1 MSGDEQPESPAE
13 WRLTPSVVQDVRFNR
28 ATRMHPGYADSEVDT
43 FLARIQT
50 ELQRLVAEKAELREQ
65 VHALRWAADE
75 RARQEREAREAADA
89 EGVGAEGV
97 VDATPPPP
105 ARDEVTVQAVHIL
118 AAAQQTA
125 DQYVAEAED
134 FSRRLAQEAREHHEK
149 VVQEARAEAD
159 TVLRQAA
166 ALAAVAR
173 EATPVPER
181 DTKELQEEVAY
192 LKAFG
197 QACRTQ
203 LRSYLEALLDD
214 VEHEWGRAD
223 PHAVTPRAP
232 RPPAT
237 VDLTAV
243 EGPAAQRP
251 TAGASPDGA
260 GASPDGAGATAVNG
274 STVVDVR

>member
-1 MSGDEQPESPAE
+1 MSGQQPERPAE
-13 WRLTPSVVQDVRFNR
+13 WRLTPSAVQGIRFTR
-28 ATRMHPGYADSEVDT
+28 ATRRNPGYADSEVDA
-43 FLARIQT
+43 FLARTQV
-50 ELQRLVAEKAELREQ
+50 ELQRLVAEKIELGEE
-65 VHALRWAADE
+65 VDALRRAADE
-75 RARQEREAREAADA
+75 REAQVREERAARAAADA
-89 EGVGAEGV
+89 ERAAADAER
-97 VDATPPPP
+97 AAAEP
-105 ARDEVTVQAVHIL
+105 APAPREEVTVQAVHIL

-125 DQYVAEAED
+125 DQYVAEAEE
-134 FSRRLAQEAREHHEK
+134 FSRRMGQEAREHHEQ

-181 DTKELQEEVAY
+181 DPQALQEEVAY

-223 PHAVTPRAP
+223 PHAVIA
-232 RPPAT
+232 RPSPT
-237 VDLTAV
+237 VQRPAV
-243 EGPAAQRP
+243 EDSP
-251 TAGASPDGA
+251 AGAGSPGGA
-260 GASPDGAGATAVNG
+260 DAVVVNG
-274 STVVDVR
+274 ATVVDVR

>member
-1 MSGDEQPESPAE
+1 MSGQEQPESPAQ
-13 WRLTPSVVQDVRFNR
+13 WRLTPAVVQDVRFNR
-28 ATRMHPGYADSEVDT
+28 ATRVHPGYAESEVDT
-43 FLARIQT
+43 FLARIQQ
-50 ELQRLVAEKAELREQ
+50 ELQQLAAEKAELRDQ
-65 VHALRWAADE
+65 VHALRRAAEE
-75 RARQEREAREAADA
+75 RARQDSEAREATDA
-89 EGVGAEGV
+89 EGTVE
-97 VDATPPPP
+97 ATPPP
-105 ARDEVTVQAVHIL
+105 RDEVTVQAVHIL

-134 FSRRLAQEAREHHEK
+134 FSRRLAQEAREHHEQ

-223 PHAVTPRAP
+223 PHAVIA
-232 RPPAT
+232 RPSGT
-237 VDLTAV
+237 VQRPAV
-243 EGPAAQRP
+243 EESP
-251 TAGASPDGA
+251 AGAGSPDGA
-260 GASPDGAGATAVNG
+260 DAVAVNG
-274 STVVDVR
+274 ATVVDVR